1 MPMSTMDDEETEM
14 ELQDTL
20 KEPTVSVP
28 TSATSEN
35 ATMSIIKPF
44 QKAFSVEATST
55 TGTVCCVAF
64 EIYLVQCLDLHKVEK
79 SV

>member
-1 MPMSTMDDEETEM
+1 MDENDDEEMET

-20 KEPTVSVP
+20 KESAAVS

-35 ATMSIIKPF
+35 ATTIIKPF

-55 TGTVCCVAF
+55 TGTVCCV
-64 EIYLVQCLDLHKVEK
+64 LHLKFIFSNV
-79 SV
+79 